1 MVPSSVRFFVG
12 FTSSSAFRYSARSIA
27 RSKNF
32 QAMPRNSLFLPPNNG
47 PHRFVD
53 VERPGP
59 PTAHFKEIDLQIG
72 WGGPFKPRFWLE
84 WRPIFISKIK
94 KLRKLVPHR
103 S

>member
-32 QAMPRNSLFLPPNNG
+32 QAMPRNSVFLPPNND

-59 PTAHFKEIDLQIG
+59 PTAHFEEIDLQIG
-72 WGGPFKPRFWLE
+72 WVAHSSPGFGLSGPTHFYLQN
-84 WRPIFISKIK
+84 
-94 KLRKLVPHR
+94 
-103 S
+103 